1 FSLLFPYTT
10 LFRSSLDALGLA
22 TFMDKRVETFSGG
35 MKRRVNLLAGVLHR
49 PKVLFLDEPTV
60 GVDVHSKN
68 AIMEY
73 LKALHFQGTTIVYT
87 SHHLSEA
94 QAFCT
99 RVGIMESGRLWKEGT
114 PEQLI
119 AEEEKAQTLEDV
131 FIEITGKGLRDV

>member
-1 FSLLFPYTT
+1 
-10 LFRSSLDALGLA
+10 
-22 TFMDKRVETFSGG
+22 MHKRVETFSGG

-68 AIMEY
+68 AIMDY
-73 LKALHFQGTTIVYT
+73 LTALNRQGTTIIYT

-99 RVGIMESGRLWKEGT
+99 RVGIIEPGRLWKEGT
-114 PEQLI
+114 PEELI
-119 AEEEKAQTLEDV
+119 AEEASAYTLEDV
-131 FIEITGKGLRDV
+131 FIGITGRGLRDV